1 MDVRD
6 YYKNQCDEENR
17 LFRDNANKV
26 EYLTTVHFLDKF
38 IPPNS
43 RVLDACAGGGVYAF
57 YLAEKGHQVTAGDFT
72 PKHVEAMKVSP
83 KAHILADIRINNAL
97 DMGDFADDSFDVVLC
112 FGALYHLMDAD
123 DRQKCVTECL
133 RATKAGGL
141 AMFAYI
147 NRCATFMS
155 LFGREIV
162 DADTLS
168 EVMKTGVF
176 EPFYAMDFGEAD
188 QLFSDFPMERIA
200 DIGVS
205 GLRYPLAQKL
215 NEASEAEFAGF
226 MEYHLAT
233 CQQPSILGHSTH
245 GLWIG
250 KKC

>member
-6 YYKNQCDEENR
+6 YYENQYDEKNR

-72 PKHVEAMKVSP
+72 PKHVEAMKANP

-97 DMGDFADDSFDVVLC
+97 DMGDFADDSFDAVLC

-123 DRQKCVTECL
+123 DRQKCVAECL
-133 RATKAGGL
+133 RVTKAGGP

-147 NRCATFMS
+147 NRNGMYLDSITR
-155 LFGREIV
+155 GNGDIV
-162 DADTLS
+162 SRVKL
-168 EVMKTGVF
+168 MKTGIN
-176 EPFYAMDFGEAD
+176 EPFYGMDFGEAD
-188 QLFSDFPMERIA
+188 ELFNGFDLDKIA
-200 DIGVS
+200 DIGVDGS
-205 GLRYPLAQKL
+205 RYPLATQL
-215 NEASEAEFAGF
+215 NNASDAEFAGF
-226 MEYHLAT
+226 MDYHIAT
-233 CQQPSILGHSTH
+233 CQQPSIIGNSMH
-245 GLWIG
+245 GLYIG
-250 KKC
+250 IKK